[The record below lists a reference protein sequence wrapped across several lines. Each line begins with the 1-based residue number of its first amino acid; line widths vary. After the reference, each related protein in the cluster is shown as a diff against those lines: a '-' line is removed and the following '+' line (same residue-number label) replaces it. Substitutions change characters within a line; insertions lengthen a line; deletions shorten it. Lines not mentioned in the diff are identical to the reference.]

1 MKFITAKSYNKLMRK
16 EKGSTFKKKIKRKLR
31 IMLTFLL
38 CLFIAF
44 MVYLNYVVNPVIIAT
59 STAKVRSLSQRA
71 VENVVW
77 QVLSDSAIYDTLINI
92 TRDENGKILTVNSNS
107 AIINML
113 ALELTEKAQD
123 ALSQMGA
130 SGVDIPIG
138 SFSGMPIF
146 TGRGPNIN
154 IKMLP
159 IGTIYCK
166 FFSSFNSAGIN
177 QTNHRVYLRV
187 YSSVSVIL
195 PMANQVIDTQTELMI
210 SESII
215 IGEIPETYL
224 NSSNIDEML
233 NLVPNY

>member
-1 MKFITAKSYNKLMRK
+1 MEKAKK
-16 EKGSTFKKKIKRKLR
+16 TPFFKKVKRKLY
-31 IMLTFLL
+31 IMLAVLL
-38 CLFIAF
+38 CVFIL
-44 MVYLNYVVNPVIIAT
+44 MMLYLNYVVNPVIIST

-71 VENVVW
+71 VESVVW
-77 QVLSDSAIYDTLINI
+77 QVLSDSAVYDTLINI
-92 TRDENGKILTVNSNS
+92 TRDDNGKILAVNSNS
-107 AIINML
+107 ATINML
-113 ALELTEKAQD
+113 ALELAEKSQD

-146 TGRGPNIN
+146 TGRGPNVN

-166 FFSSFNSAGIN
+166 FFSSFTSAGIN

-187 YSSVSVIL
+187 NTSVSVIL

-215 IGEIPETYL
+215 IGEIPDTYL
-224 NSSNIDEML
+224 NSENLDEML
-233 NLVPNY
+233 NLVPN